1 MVASRTGARGGP
13 SGIAGG
19 DGMTSDAYQ
28 VLEAIDRGSVDQ
40 LSDHGH
46 WVEAMKTIRWVVQT
60 RLGLALTSEGRGAL
74 DEMKLRF
81 GDRLHA
87 AE

>member
-1 MVASRTGARGGP
+1 MAN
-13 SGIAGG
+13 
-19 DGMTSDAYQ
+19 DAYQ
-28 VLEAIDRGSVDQ
+28 VLEAIDRGSVDK
-40 LSDHGH
+40 LSDHDH

-60 RLGLALTSEGRGAL
+60 QSGLALTSDGRGAL

-81 GDRLHA
+81 ADKLHA